1 MLQIV
6 NGGILPDGW
15 TVDTLLSSHRSMP
28 YNPDIANTFFRAGE
42 IEAWG
47 RGIERIIKGCSQEG
61 FSTVEFRYDVCGL
74 WTTFKYQYPER
85 VEGYTDRTKDYTKDH
100 TKVLM
105 QLSVQQKEIIEYL
118 QKQPRAT
125 RKELVQ
131 NISNATLG
139 GIIHNI
145 ARLQE
150 LGLLCREGGRKGGYW
165 QVLVTNDKN
174 KSSV

>member
-1 MLQIV
+1 
-6 NGGILPDGW
+6 
-15 TVDTLLSSHRSMP
+15 
-28 YNPDIANTFFRAGE
+28 
-42 IEAWG
+42 
-47 RGIERIIKGCSQEG
+47 KG
-61 FSTVEFRYDVCGL
+61 
-74 WTTFKYQYPER
+74 
-85 VEGYTDRTKDYTKDH
+85 TKDHTKDH

>member
-1 MLQIV
+1 MGRSRTLQHGYGVI
-6 NGGILPDGW
+6 W
-15 TVDTLLSSHRSMP
+15 MTRES
-28 YNPDIANTFFRAGE
+28 
-42 IEAWG
+42 
-47 RGIERIIKGCSQEG
+47 IERSLAQCLYQQGLCRYGCGQEG

-131 NISNATLG
+131 NSSNATLG